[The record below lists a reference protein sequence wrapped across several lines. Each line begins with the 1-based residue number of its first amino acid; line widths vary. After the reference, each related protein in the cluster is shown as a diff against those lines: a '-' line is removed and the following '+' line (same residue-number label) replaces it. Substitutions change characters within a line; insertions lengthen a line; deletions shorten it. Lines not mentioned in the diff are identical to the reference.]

1 MQQRSKRWQYSIFY
15 PTREATCNKPHCNP
29 CPTPGV
35 GWLMPAYTSL
45 GLLKLPLTNEDP
57 KRRHHSK
64 SPRHQPGRTPASWP
78 ANCQPRGRQLGGT
91 ASSTQQHRLAPP
103 RFPCPSPPR
112 LACQALPRPASP
124 RLTPACRASAHP
136 ARPTPPRLV
145 PPRLAW
151 PRLASPAPPR
161 AALRATPRLAPP
173 HPLSPHH
180 T

>member
-64 SPRHQPGRTPASWP
+64 SPRRQPGRTPASCLLIASP
-78 ANCQPRGRQLGGT
+78 GGGSWV
-91 ASSTQQHRLAPP
+91 A
-103 RFPCPSPPR
+103 
-112 LACQALPRPASP
+112 RPAAPSSI
-124 RLTPACRASAHP
+124 AGSAAP
-136 ARPTPPRLV
+136 Q
-145 PPRLAW
+145 LA
-151 PRLASPAPPR
+151 LQKE
-161 AALRATPRLAPP
+161 
-173 HPLSPHH
+173 
-180 T
+180 